1 MADNI
6 QTPAGS
12 GSDPAVATDE
22 IASVHYQKVKIA
34 LGAESVLDT
43 LLQAGQQSMANSLP
57 VAIAA
62 NQTPVPVDA
71 TPSAPMASEYLP
83 VRLTDGASFL
93 TQAGGAAQ
101 ADKSTFAEGSGS
113 FTPIGGTFNDS
124 LGSDPAED
132 QAAAARITAKRALHV
147 NLRNAIGTEI
157 GVAAAPVRT
166 DPTGTTAQ
174 PVSGTVAVSSISA
187 SIVPGTGATHLGKAE
202 DAAHASGDT
211 GIFILG
217 VRNDTNAVLTSADG
231 DYGAFAIDG
240 SGRQRVLTQGPED
253 HGVAIGPRPVVVG
266 AEARTAE
273 QTAVG
278 SGAVTRLQ
286 ADLLGKLVVRPHCI
300 PEQQVG
306 GVASTTG
313 TSDATVIAAQGAGVR
328 LHVTAISVAN
338 SSSTDAIVE
347 IKDGTT
353 VIWRTAAPQKGGS
366 NMRFDP
372 PLRLSA
378 NTALN
383 MASLTAA
390 STIYFSANGY
400 RSAN

>member
-22 IASVHYQKVKIA
+22 IGSVHYQKVKLA
-34 LGAESVLDT
+34 LGAENVVDT

-62 NQTPVPVDA
+62 NQTPVAVDV
-71 TPSAPMASEYLP
+71 TPAAPAAADYLP
-83 VRLTDGASFL
+83 VRLTDGTNFL
-93 TQAGGAAQ
+93 TQAGGASQ
-101 ADKSTFAEGSGS
+101 ADKSAFAEGSGS
-113 FTPIGGTFNDS
+113 FTPIGGTFNDA

-147 NLRNAIGTEI
+147 NLRNASGAEL
-157 GVAAAPVRT
+157 GAAAAPVRT

-174 PVSGTVAVSSISA
+174 PVSGTVGVSNIST
-187 SIVPGTGATHLGKAE
+187 SIVPGTSATHLGKAE

-211 GIFILG
+211 GVFVLG
-217 VRNDTNAVLTSADG
+217 VRNDTNAVMTSADG

-240 SGRQRVLTQGPED
+240 SGRQRVLAQGPED
-253 HGVAIGPRPVVVG
+253 HGVAVGPRPVVVG

-273 QTAVG
+273 QAAVG
-278 SGAVTRLQ
+278 SGTVARLQ

-328 LHVTAISVAN
+328 LYVTAISVAN
-338 SSSTDAIVE
+338 SSSIDAIVE

-383 MASLTAA
+383 LASLTAA

-400 RSAN
+400 RSAS

>member
-22 IASVHYQKVKIA
+22 IGAAHYQKVKLA

-43 LLQAGQQSMANSLP
+43 LLQAGQQSMSNSLP

-62 NQTPVPVDA
+62 DQPPVA
-71 TPSAPMASEYLP
+71 
-83 VRLTDGASFL
+83 
-93 TQAGGAAQ
+93 
-101 ADKSTFAEGSGS
+101 
-113 FTPIGGTFNDS
+113 
-124 LGSDPAED
+124 
-132 QAAAARITAKRALHV
+132 
-147 NLRNAIGTEI
+147 
-157 GVAAAPVRT
+157 
-166 DPTGTTAQ
+166 
-174 PVSGTVAVSSISA
+174 VSGTVAVQSIST
-187 SIVPGTGATHLGKAE
+187 SIVPGTAASHLGKAE

-211 GIFILG
+211 GVFILG
-217 VRNDTNAVLTSADG
+217 VRNDTNAVATSADG
-231 DYGAFAIDG
+231 DYGAIAIDG
-240 SGRQRVLTQGPED
+240 SGRLRVLAQGPDD
-253 HGVAIGPRPVVVG
+253 HNAAAGPRPVVGG
-266 AEARTAE
+266 AEARTTE

-278 SGAVTRLQ
+278 SGTVTRLQ
-286 ADLLGKLVVRPHCI
+286 ADILGKMIVRPHCI
-300 PEQQVG
+300 PEQQIG

-313 TSDATVIAAQGAGVR
+313 TSDTTVIAAQGAGIR
-328 LHVTAISVAN
+328 LYVTAISIAN
-338 SSSTDAIVE
+338 SSATDVIVE
-347 IKDGTT
+347 VKDGTT

-366 NMRFDP
+366 NLRFDP
-372 PLRLSA
+372 PLRLTA